1 MKTKINESNF
11 EAIDDI
17 MRRIRRKKKEIKDLE
32 DAMNKHSQIEGLE
45 TIEIIFSKEK
55 SYKTS
60 CEILAYSMREFAKAL
75 IPVLIGVLQAEIDS
89 LYKEIDSL

>member
-32 DAMNKHSQIEGLE
+32 DAMNKHSQNEGIEA
-45 TIEIIFSKEK
+45 IEITFAQGM

-60 CEILAYSMREFAKAL
+60 CEMLAYSMRKFVKVL
-75 IPVLIGVLQAEIDS
+75 TPVLIGVLQAEIDS
-89 LYKEIDSL
+89 LYKEIESL

>member
-17 MRRIRRKKKEIKDLE
+17 MRIIRRKKKEIKDLE
-32 DAMNKHSQIEGLE
+32 DAMNKHSQIEGIE
-45 TIEIIFSKEK
+45 AIEITFSQGK

-60 CEILAYSMREFAKAL
+60 CEILAYSMRKFAKVL
-75 IPVLIGVLQAEIDS
+75 IPALIGVLQAEIDS
-89 LYKEIDSL
+89 LYKEIESL

>member
-11 EAIDDI
+11 EAVDDI

-32 DAMNKHSQIEGLE
+32 DAMNKHSQNEGLE
-45 TIEIIFSKEK
+45 SVEITFAQGT

-60 CEILAYSMREFAKAL
+60 CEMLAYSMRKFAKAL
-75 IPVLIGVLQAEIDS
+75 IPVLIGVLQTEINS
-89 LYKEIDSL
+89 LYKEIESL

>member
-17 MRRIRRKKKEIKDLE
+17 MRKIRRKKKEIKDLE
-32 DAMNKHSQIEGLE
+32 DAMNKHSQTKGIE
-45 TIEIIFSKEK
+45 TVKITFSEGM

-60 CEILAYSMREFAKAL
+60 VEMLTHSMSDFIKAL
-75 IPVLIGVLQAEIDS
+75 NPALIGVLQAEIAS